1 MAIAFYSLYALPSD
15 TGGHDNVW
23 FAQQVADRVNAVLA
37 KGPPAGG
44 IYHAEGP
51 TNDGRWWAFD
61 VWDSEAQK
69 DAFDS
74 SILTPA
80 LNELGITLSGKAVT
94 LDVWWESSQAA
105 QPQ

>member
-1 MAIAFYSLYALPSD
+1 MAIAFYSIYLPPTD
-15 TGGHDNVW
+15 KKGHDNVW

-61 VWDSEAQK
+61 VWESEAQK
-69 DAFDS
+69 HAFDQ

-80 LNELGITLSGKAVT
+80 LDELGIKLSGTAVT
-94 LDVWWESSQAA
+94 LDVWWESNQVA